1 MCLKVA
7 RLAEEA
13 RKRLRGSHFKS
24 LLRRNKMEQGLYW
37 STVGKVQALSFL
49 ASYHMSESHEAAC
62 GERTWQQLLRWLVEL
77 LVPRAIETDRAI
89 DNTFYPS

>member
-13 RKRLRGSHFKS
+13 RKRLRGSHFQESASEKQDGT
-24 LLRRNKMEQGLYW
+24 RPLYW
-37 STVGKVQALSFL
+37 STVGEVQALSFFL

-62 GERTWQQLLRWLVEL
+62 GERTWQQLLRCL
-77 LVPRAIETDRAI
+77 LSFSWGE
-89 DNTFYPS
+89 

>member
-1 MCLKVA
+1 VFESCA
-7 RLAEEA
+7 FSRRGREA
-13 RKRLRGSHFKS
+13 AAGFTFQESASEKQDGTRP
-24 LLRRNKMEQGLYW
+24 LYW

-77 LVPRAIETDRAI
+77 LVGRVIETDRAI